1 MNIEKT
7 IIAVAGTLAG
17 AVGIVASFGLVVGIG
32 IGVSIGTVAGLAGM
46 AVDLAETSPTLP
58 SRPTA

>member
-1 MNIEKT
+1 MNIETT
-7 IIAVAGTLAG
+7 IIAVAGMLAG
-17 AVGIVASFGLVVGIG
+17 AAGIVATFGLVVGIG
-32 IGVSIGTVAGLAGM
+32 IGVSVGTVAGLAGI